1 MKTSNLK
8 LSQDVE
14 VTLEDIGSVIEEK
27 PFYEYTAV
35 EDGERVEFSIFA
47 VDETSQGTELLVKF
61 PDGITYSSGG
71 IEYIGGS
78 WVSPAL
84 TTGESYTFIAENM
97 LDVEQVIG
105 IHMESIYPA

>member
-1 MKTSNLK
+1 M
-8 LSQDVE
+8 
-14 VTLEDIGSVIEEK
+14 
-27 PFYEYTAV
+27 
-35 EDGERVEFSIFA
+35 EFSIFA

-61 PDGITYSSGG
+61 PNGDTYSSGG

-84 TTGESYTFIAENM
+84 IAGNTYTFIAENM

>member
-35 EDGERVEFSIFA
+35 EDGEKVEFSIFA
-47 VDETSQGTELLVKF
+47 VDESSQGTELAVKF
-61 PDGITYSSGG
+61 PDGDTYSSG
-71 IEYIGGS
+71 
-78 WVSPAL
+78 AL
-84 TTGESYTFIAENM
+84 
-97 LDVEQVIG
+97 
-105 IHMESIYPA
+105 SILAAVGFHPR